1 MIREKVDGT
10 DGKRQDTIVNEGKMN
25 RKLDKQVV
33 YEYLR
38 VIPKGKVVTYGQIAE
53 FLGNKNLAR
62 IVGNILHENP
72 DGDKYPCYK
81 VVNAK
86 GNLAKNYAFGGID
99 YQKMCL
105 EADGVIVNNNKVDL
119 NVYQW
124 FYADNERLQRIIK
137 MERLFDELLEDN
149 FKNPGLLTA
158 SKILQDKIEV
168 LKEYYQSG
176 LWLQDYECDER
187 GELPEN
193 LKRGILSQDAL
204 YDFFSE
210 NKL

>member
-1 MIREKVDGT
+1 MISDGT
-10 DGKRQDTIVNEGKMN
+10 DGKRQDTIVNEGKMS

-62 IVGNILHENP
+62 IVGSILHENL

-99 YQKMCL
+99 CQKMRL
-105 EADGVIVNNNKVDL
+105 EADGIIVNNDKVEL
-119 NVYQW
+119 KVYKW
-124 FYADNERLQRIIK
+124 SYVDSERLQRIIK

-187 GELPEN
+187 GELPKN

-210 NKL
+210 NKF

>member
-1 MIREKVDGT
+1 MISDGT

-25 RKLDKQVV
+25 RKLDKQIV

-62 IVGNILHENP
+62 IVGNILHENS
-72 DGDKYPCYK
+72 DGAKYPCYK

-86 GNLAKNYAFGGID
+86 GNLAENYAFGGVD
-99 YQKMCL
+99 CQRMCL

-149 FKNPGLLTA
+149 PKNPGLLTA
-158 SKILQDKIEV
+158 SKILQDKIED

-210 NKL
+210 NKVG